1 MDGHTVIM
9 FIITVLLGTLVSK
22 KLEDSLGIPLVLS
35 LIAINVTGGL
45 FIHYSIDFSILM
57 LAFLPLLLI
66 PDSLLVKIKD
76 LSNHWISIV
85 YMAFVS
91 VIISVVIGVYVTPYF
106 IAGYPFVFF
115 VVLYSI
121 IMATDAISVS
131 AVFGKFPAVPH
142 KIKFF
147 AEAES
152 LFNDATA
159 VIIFTV
165 VAIPMIMGVHVDL
178 FSGAVLGAL
187 KVIAISVSIGL
198 VCGWVFSYMMSFFT
212 ETIDEF
218 LIIPLIAYVSFYIA
232 ELMHVSG
239 ILAVIVSL
247 VLFKNYVTHNI
258 RIFSEGSEELVGKG
272 SFLKLRNRVITTKEK
287 LMENEKIIEYI
298 SFIAVAV
305 LFASLGMIIDVTDL
319 LDSWKEIL
327 IVFGITTVIR
337 YVMFTPMIATKTIS
351 FKDSFIL
358 TFGGVKGGLAVLM
371 VHMIPATF
379 VYKSDIEVLV
389 FGQIVLSTFLYVC
402 MLLILIPKFY
412 KKEKMIQE

>member
-1 MDGHTVIM
+1 MDGHMVVM
-9 FIITVLLGTLVSK
+9 FIITVLMGTLVSK
-22 KLEDSLGIPLVLS
+22 KLEDTVGIPLPLS
-35 LIAINVTGGL
+35 LIAINVTGAF
-45 FIHYSIDFSILM
+45 FIHYSINFGILM
-57 LAFLPLLLI
+57 LTLLPLLLI
-66 PDSLLVKIKD
+66 PDSLLMKIKD
-76 LSNHWISIV
+76 LSNHWFSIT
-85 YMAFVS
+85 YMAFIS
-91 VIISVVIGVYVTPYF
+91 VILSVCVGMYITPYF
-106 IAGYPFVFF
+106 LDGYPIVFF
-115 VVLYSI
+115 LVLYSI
-121 IMATDAISVS
+121 TMATDAISVS
-131 AVFGKFPAVPH
+131 AVFNKFPKVPH

-165 VAIPMIMGVHVDL
+165 VAIPMIMGVNVDL
-178 FSGAVLGAL
+178 ISDAIPGAL

-198 VCGWVFSYMMSFFT
+198 VCGWVFSYLMSFFT

-218 LIIPLIAYVSFYIA
+218 MIIPLIAYVSFYLA

-247 VLFKNYVTHNI
+247 VLFKNYVTQNI
-258 RIFSEGSEELVGKG
+258 RIFTEGLEVTP
-272 SFLKLRNRVITTKEK
+272 SFIKLRNRVITTKEK
-287 LMENEKIIEYI
+287 LMQNEKIIEYI
-298 SFIAVAV
+298 SFIAVAI
-305 LFASLGMIIDVTDL
+305 LFASLGMSIHIADL
-319 LDSWKEIL
+319 LTAWKEIL

-337 YVMFTPMIATKTIS
+337 FSMFMPMIATKTIE

-379 VYKSDIEVLV
+379 AYKADIEVLV
-389 FGQIVLSTFLYVC
+389 FGQIVLSTFLYVA

-412 KKEKMIQE
+412 KAEK